1 MNCVICNKPIPKDRR
16 LTCSHLCSIKYLRS
30 NEYQRLNRKKQEEK
44 IGNRCP
50 VCNKIISKNSKNC
63 IKHRIRILKR
73 KIYKHKDN
81 KN

>member
-1 MNCVICNKPIPKDRR
+1 MKKCAICKKEIPKDRGKNAV
-16 LTCSHLCSIKYLRS
+16 TCSHICSIKYLRS

-63 IKHRIRILKR
+63 VKHSK
-73 KIYKHKDN
+73 
-81 KN
+81 